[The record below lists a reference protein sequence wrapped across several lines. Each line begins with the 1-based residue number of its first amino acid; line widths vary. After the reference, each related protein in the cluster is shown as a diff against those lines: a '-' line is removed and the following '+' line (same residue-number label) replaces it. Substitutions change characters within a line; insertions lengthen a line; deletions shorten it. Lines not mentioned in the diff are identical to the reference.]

1 MSKWGLTKQQL
12 MELDCDSDVYLQW
25 DGCPQGLTPAAPA
38 FNIHLVHGFNT
49 TLRELWRKLWILY
62 TDDLL
67 LMGEPEEHVVVIQR
81 ICSLVLKELS
91 KKASSKCDRSVK
103 RNGEHVGL
111 SFTNGGVQMS
121 DTEADAECI
130 AKGQEMNAAAVRDD
144 CAGDL
149 GI

>member
-1 MSKWGLTKQQL
+1 MCAASVIDLYMFTKEELLKWGQTEQPL
-12 MELDCDSDVYLQW
+12 MELDWDSEVYLQW

-81 ICSLVLKELS
+81 ICSLVLEKLG
-91 KKASSKCDRSVK
+91 KKVISQCVRSVK
-103 RNGEHVGL
+103 KWRACRALVHETW
-111 SFTNGGVQMS
+111 SA
-121 DTEADAECI
+121 TE
-130 AKGQEMNAAAVRDD
+130 
-144 CAGDL
+144 
-149 GI
+149 